1 MLAFKK
7 GSESSNSNYT
17 GLVGSLFLKVGLCKR
32 KTDLLFDHDK
42 EMKFRRSRCGSVETN
57 LTSIHE
63 DVGSI
68 SGFAPWVKDAAL
80 L

>member
-1 MLAFKK
+1 MPDIKDEEDLPLRNS
-7 GSESSNSNYT
+7 GS
-17 GLVGSLFLKVGLCKR
+17 
-32 KTDLLFDHDK
+32 
-42 EMKFRRSRCGSVETN
+42 RRSRCGTVETN

-68 SGFAPWVKDAAL
+68 LGLTQWIKDLAL